1 MGSALEGRVY
11 DPRTQAAGG
20 TIADDVSDAL
30 RELAIV
36 TYKENTSPIWHREE
50 QVLQQN
56 PDLVISHLSC
66 LVDQRIANKD
76 RALGDHLFEIAEQR
90 LIGFFGYVA
99 SNNPRT
105 RFLVHYRGRWWP
117 TPEAEASWREN
128 LVARFPRL
136 KGRLFTM
143 VVSGGSNATFRNP
156 ETAQRLRTRVAE
168 ILKLRE

>member
-1 MGSALEGRVY
+1 MDSALEGRVY

-66 LVDQRIANKD
+66 LVDQRIAN
-76 RALGDHLFEIAEQR
+76 
-90 LIGFFGYVA
+90 
-99 SNNPRT
+99 RT
-105 RFLVHYRGRWWP
+105 ARSAI
-117 TPEAEASWREN
+117 TCWR
-128 LVARFPRL
+128 
-136 KGRLFTM
+136 
-143 VVSGGSNATFRNP
+143 SQSNA
-156 ETAQRLRTRVAE
+156 
-168 ILKLRE
+168 